1 MLIHGIVDGAGRL
14 LSATA
19 TPANGD
25 ERAQV
30 LPLLDRIEVAT
41 GRRGRPRKRLGV
53 LAGDK
58 GYDARW
64 LRAALRRR
72 GIRPQLLRRRRPD
85 GKPPRGRPLRTTA
98 PRFIIERAW
107 AWLQRR
113 FRRLVVR
120 WERKDLF
127 FQGFLQ
133 LAVLWQ
139 WVPLILA
146 AREAVVG

>member
-14 LSATA
+14 LSANT

-25 ERAQV
+25 ERA
-30 LPLLDRIEVAT
+30 R
-41 GRRGRPRKRLGV
+41 
-53 LAGDK
+53 
-58 GYDARW
+58 
-64 LRAALRRR
+64 
-72 GIRPQLLRRRRPD
+72 
-85 GKPPRGRPLRTTA
+85 
-98 PRFIIERAW
+98 

-120 WERKDLF
+120 WEREDLF

-146 AREAVVG
+146 SREKNAQEVVVGWILWTGESTTRSTGAWI